1 MKDDKIIRF
10 PNCHKEDDN
19 AVHHIVLS
27 SVLNDDDSN
36 SSQPDG
42 DGIDIDEIP
51 PDPDRNYSNESPSE
65 EDIID
70 VEFDDAPNPIDGIFS
85 FLSKKMNK
93 YFYMDKREKRAPKQ
107 KAVETTTEKEEQKTP
122 SSIDIIT
129 SQIVDNN
136 NVYIFEDLVRE
147 NNIDKLK
154 TLFKNNDKLKNWVK
168 TSYPIHRLSSEILD
182 IIDGKEEWWHQKQA
196 IVRNLFSELL
206 ACFFW

>member
-1 MKDDKIIRF
+1 MNDDKIIRF
-10 PNCHKEDDN
+10 PNCHKEEDD
-19 AVHHIVLS
+19 AIHHIVLS

-42 DGIDIDEIP
+42 DGIDINEIP
-51 PDPDRNYSNESPSE
+51 PDPDRNHSTESPSE

-70 VEFDDAPNPIDGIFS
+70 VEFDDAQNPIDGIFS

-107 KAVETTTEKEEQKTP
+107 KVVETTTENDSENEEQKAP

-147 NNIDKLK
+147 NNLEKLQ

-168 TSYPIHRLSSEILD
+168 TSYPIHRLSKEILD
-182 IIDGKEEWWHQKQA
+182 IIDGKE
-196 IVRNLFSELL
+196 
-206 ACFFW
+206 